1 MTIYDKQA
9 TVTANQEKPAFEF
22 GLYTF
27 GDTVPNRHG
36 VQVSHKQRLK
46 EIVDA
51 AILADQAGLDIFGIG
66 EHHTLDFAVSSYVV
80 VLAAI
85 AQATK
90 RIRLTS
96 ATTVLSTVDPVRLFE
111 DFATLDLLSDGRAEM
126 IAGRGAFVDSFPLF
140 GYNLEDYSQL
150 FSEKLD
156 LLMKLRESERITW
169 NGQFRSAI
177 RDLEITPRPQRE
189 LPLWVGVGG
198 TPQSAVNAGR
208 LGLGM
213 ALAILG
219 GSPERA
225 QPLVELYR
233 QSGIEAGHDPSKLQ
247 VAVTSHGYVAETSQR
262 AKDEFYP
269 HYSSYMGY
277 FLGKRSGGAAPIS
290 RSDFEIMVGPAMAI
304 PVGSPQE
311 VVEKILRQYELFGH
325 SRYILQLDIG
335 NMPYAKAAK
344 AIELIADQVTPIVR
358 REIAKQKRTHEN
370 ELES

>member
-1 MTIYDKQA
+1 MTIQNKQTDVTTRKDKP
-9 TVTANQEKPAFEF
+9 VFEF

-27 GDTVPNRHG
+27 GDTVPNLHG

-51 AILADQAGLDIFGIG
+51 AKLADQAGLDIFGIG
-66 EHHTLDFAVSSYVV
+66 EHHTLDFAVSSNAV

-85 AQATK
+85 AQATE

-111 DFATLDLLSDGRAEM
+111 DFATLDLLSEGRAEI

-140 GYNLEDYSQL
+140 GYKLDDYSQL

-156 LLMKLRESERITW
+156 LLMKLRESDRITW
-169 NGQFRSAI
+169 SGQYRSAI
-177 RDLEITPRPQRE
+177 NDLEIAPRPDQRD

-225 QPLVELYR
+225 KPLVDLYR
-233 QSGIEAGHDPSKLQ
+233 QSGLEAGHDSSKLQ
-247 VAVTSHGYVAETSQR
+247 VAVTSHGYVAETSQQ

-269 HYSSYMGY
+269 HYSNYMGH
-277 FLGKRSGGAAPIS
+277 FLGKRAGGTAAIS
-290 RSDFEIMVGPAMAI
+290 RSDFEMMVGPGMAI

-311 VVEKILRQYELFGH
+311 VAEKILRQYELFGH

-335 NMPYAKAAK
+335 NMPYAKVAK
-344 AIELIADQVTPIVR
+344 AIELLADKVAPIVR
-358 REIAKQKRTHEN
+358 REISKQKQG
-370 ELES
+370 